1 MENVKPFPLECCRI
15 RSKTSNRRRLMTH
28 FELTQ
33 EEAGVLREV
42 LESYLS
48 DLRMEIG
55 GTENMNFREMLKKK
69 EVFLMEILRRLQT
82 S

>member
-1 MENVKPFPLECCRI
+1 
-15 RSKTSNRRRLMTH
+15 MTH
-28 FELTQ
+28 FELTH
-33 EEAGVLREV
+33 EEAGVLRED

-69 EVFLMEILRRLQT
+69 EVLLRDILQRLEAP

>member
-1 MENVKPFPLECCRI
+1 MIQFQ
-15 RSKTSNRRRLMTH
+15 
-28 FELTQ
+28 LTL
-33 EEAGVLREV
+33 EEAGMLREV

-69 EVFLMEILRRLQT
+69 EAFLTELLQRLQT
-82 S
+82 T

>member
-1 MENVKPFPLECCRI
+1 
-15 RSKTSNRRRLMTH
+15 MTR

-69 EVFLMEILRRLQT
+69 EVLLREILQRMET
-82 S
+82 PS

>member
-1 MENVKPFPLECCRI
+1 
-15 RSKTSNRRRLMTH
+15 MTH
-28 FELTQ
+28 FELTH

-69 EVFLMEILRRLQT
+69 EVLLREILQRLEIP
-82 S
+82 